1 MAAPV
6 VRAHARDMGGANG
19 ADRDSSAAAAFS
31 CPALGDSEDRDSGE
45 RASSRSVRFVL
56 IEEGTSGFDTA
67 NPTDGNDPT
76 VVVAQK
82 PDEPPSAFAMRAVRR
97 VLDLEMSGLSIGC
110 TLLLLSPRF
119 DPEAMA
125 ARLMI
130 ARGLITHSASMG
142 SRSSELLLRAGRP
155 SPFDLRYSLPS
166 LMDALLG
173 EPGSWAL
180 PIRASFHIAQAV
192 S

>member
-1 MAAPV
+1 
-6 VRAHARDMGGANG
+6 MGGVNG
-19 ADRDSSAAAAFS
+19 AAGDSSAATAFS
-31 CPALGDSEDRDSGE
+31 CPVLGGSEE
-45 RASSRSVRFVL
+45 RPSSRSVRFVL
-56 IEEGTSGFDTA
+56 IEEGTSGFDA
-67 NPTDGNDPT
+67 PSPTDAGAPT
-76 VVVAQK
+76 VVVAQS
-82 PDEPPSAFAMRAVRR
+82 PAEPPGAFAIRAVRR
-97 VLDLEMSGLSIGC
+97 VLDLELSGLSIDC

-142 SRSSELLLRAGRP
+142 SRSSELLLRAGCP